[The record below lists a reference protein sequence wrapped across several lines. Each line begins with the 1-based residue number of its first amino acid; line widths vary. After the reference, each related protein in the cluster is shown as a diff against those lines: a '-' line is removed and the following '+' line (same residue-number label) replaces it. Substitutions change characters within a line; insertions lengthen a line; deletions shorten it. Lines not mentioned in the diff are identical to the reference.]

1 MSPPGTDL
9 HNAASVDPIIVEVI
23 GNRLQVVCREMLV
36 SLIRAAF
43 STNIKERFD
52 CGTGVFN
59 LDGDQVALASYP
71 PLHMGG
77 MRGVVR
83 LLRQEYAREA
93 IRPGDMFITND
104 PYAGVSTHL
113 PDIILVAPVFF
124 QQRLVGFVASIAHH
138 SDIGGRVP
146 GGQAPDSRSIFEEG
160 LRIPLVRMFEDFKP
174 VKEIRHILRTNVRN
188 PDEREADINAQFA
201 ANFVGIRG
209 YQEVCERYGE
219 ALVNLASR
227 AWVDA
232 AEASLRAK
240 LLRLPETE
248 SVYEELV
255 EDDLAEEPAIFRVQ
269 VQSKD
274 GVLDVDFAGT
284 SKAFE
289 GAKNIPYIATVTTVW
304 MVVKSMLDPRMPASE
319 GSFRPLRVRA
329 PAGTIVNPLPPT
341 AVGERALSCQVL
353 ADVVMGAMSK
363 LVPER
368 ALAEC
373 GPHHGINISGIDP
386 RTGRYFANHESFA
399 GGMGAR
405 GVKDGISACR
415 VHIAGSANLP
425 VEPLEAELPVLVR
438 RYELRRDSG
447 GPGKFRGGLGLRRD
461 VEVVADEVRI
471 TLRSERQ
478 MIPARGRDGGSPGAT
493 GEFVLNPDSPGEE
506 RLPIF
511 VSNRRF
517 RKGEVISIRTPGGG
531 GYGDPRGRARELVAD
546 DLRFG
551 YVSPQAAT
559 EHYGW
564 GEPGIREE
572 GGGDWQDAVAS

>member
-1 MSPPGTDL
+1 MEGST
-9 HNAASVDPIIVEVI
+9 AAQVDPVLVEVI
-23 GNRLQVVCREMLV
+23 GNRLQTVCREMLM

-59 LDGDQVALASYP
+59 LDGDQVALACYP

-83 LLRQEYAREA
+83 LLRQEYPLEE

-104 PYAGVSTHL
+104 PYVGVSTHL

-124 QQRLVGFVASIAHH
+124 QERLAGFVAAVAHH
-138 SDIGGRVP
+138 ADIGGRVP

-160 LRIPLVRMFEDFKP
+160 FRIPLVRIFRDFKP
-174 VKEIRHILRTNVRN
+174 IPDVLKIFKTNVRN
-188 PDEREADINAQFA
+188 PMEREADLYAQFA
-201 ANFVGIRG
+201 ANFIGIRG
-209 YQEVCERYGE
+209 FQEMCERYGDD
-219 ALVNLASR
+219 VVHRASR
-227 AWVDA
+227 AWVDYT
-232 AEASLRAK
+232 EARLRNK
-240 LLRLPETE
+240 LLELPSIEYTH
-248 SVYEELV
+248 EELV
-255 EDDLAEEPAIFRVQ
+255 EDDLSDELATFKVK

-274 GVLDVDFAGT
+274 GFLHADFTGT
-284 SKAFE
+284 SPAFE
-289 GAKNIPYIATVTTVW
+289 GSKNIPYIGTVATVW
-304 MVVKSMLDPRMPASE
+304 MVVKAMLDPRVPATE
-319 GSFRPLRVRA
+319 GAFRPLRVTA
-329 PAGTIVNPLPPT
+329 PPGSIVNPQPPS

-363 LVPER
+363 LVGER

-373 GPHHGINISGIDP
+373 GPHHGINISGVDP
-386 RTGRYFANHESFA
+386 RNSRYFANHESFA

-405 GVKDGISACR
+405 RIKDGISACR

-447 GPGKFRGGLGLRRD
+447 GPGKFRGGMGMRRD
-461 VEVVADEVRI
+461 IEVMADEVWV

-478 MIPARGRDGGSPGAT
+478 VIPAHGLEGGRPGAL
-493 GEFVLNPDSPGEE
+493 GEFIINPDTPEE
-506 RLPIF
+506 QRLPLF

-517 RKGEVISIRTPGGG
+517 KKGDVISIRTPGGG
-531 GYGDPRGRARELVAD
+531 GFGDPGERSRELVAE
-546 DLRFG
+546 DLKAG
-551 YVSPQAAT
+551 YVSQEAAR
-559 EHYGW
+559 EVYGW
-564 GEPGIREE
+564 KDGE
-572 GGGDWQDAVAS
+572 D